1 MQDYPNCIAYPLRIG
16 DGNCDGGYYN
26 TAACGFDGGDCE
38 DFNNKYPNCNVAFP
52 WWIGDG
58 NCNGGDYNTAACGFD
73 GGDCGD
79 YPNCNVD
86 NPSLIGDGNCDGG
99 DYNTTECAFDGGDCT
114 SRGPKGFADTSD
126 PDCSRENCFTMPT
139 VHVWLRIVGGV
150 VGGVLFLF
158 IVICKMKRNASK
170 KRLQEVV
177 AGGAG
182 VQTGNAKDDRNN
194 QQETFSVQP
203 SAVPVYAFEAAPTTE
218 PTAFCANCGTAT
230 SKTAFCT
237 GCGVP
242 N

>member
-1 MQDYPNCIAYPLRIG
+1 MQNYPDCYVKYPKLIG
-16 DGNCDGGYYN
+16 DGRCDDLIGYNSPYN
-26 TAACGFDGGDCE
+26 TIECGFDGGDC
-38 DFNNKYPNCNVAFP
+38 DFFNKYPNCNV
-52 WWIGDG
+52 
-58 NCNGGDYNTAACGFD
+58 
-73 GGDCGD
+73 
-79 YPNCNVD
+79 D
-86 NPSLIGDGNCDGG
+86 NLFWIGDGNCDGG
-99 DYNTTECAFDGGDCT
+99 DYNTTECDFDGGDCT

-126 PDCSRENCFTMPT
+126 PGCSGESCFTMPT

-177 AGGAG
+177 AGGGAG

-203 SAVPVYAFEAAPTTE
+203 SAVPGYAFEAAPTTE